1 MTARYFFTSMTRI
14 TDLPER
20 DFGVEPLDRDDWS
33 TGDYVVAEVTTA
45 SSGQRVELANGRM
58 IEVAEGDLVVGA
70 LGRRHATLEATG
82 TWEEV
87 GDDGRM
93 ALLTSAGLLGACTS
107 ISPMVPTLTGVLY
120 RGHVLARDHKLSMGD
135 FVSPEPDRPFET
147 PTVLLVGT
155 SMSAGKTTAARVVI
169 RLLKQHHDLTVLG
182 AKLTGAGRYRD
193 VLSMKDAG
201 ADRIFDFVDVG
212 LPSTVVTEEGYR
224 ERLRTLLS
232 KMAAVE
238 ADVAVIEAGA
248 SPLEP
253 YNGATAI
260 EKIQHAVD
268 FTVLCSSDPYAVV
281 GVTEAFGARPDL
293 VTGICTNTIAGVEL
307 SEQLSGIRAL
317 NVRDKAAHPELLELL
332 EEHLGL

>member
-1 MTARYFFTSMTRI
+1 MSARYFFTSMTRI
-14 TDLPER
+14 TDLTER
-20 DFGVEPLDRDDWS
+20 DFGVEALPREDWS
-33 TGDYVVAEVTTA
+33 TGDYVVGEVLTT
-45 SSGQRVELANGRM
+45 SSDQQVELDGGRM

-70 LGRRHATLEATG
+70 LGRRQATLEATG

-87 GDDGRM
+87 AEDGRM
-93 ALLTSAGLLGACTS
+93 SLLTSAGLLGRCTS
-107 ISPMVPTLTGVLY
+107 ISPMIPALTDLVY

-135 FVSPEPDRPFET
+135 FVAAEPERSFET

-169 RLLKQHHDLTVLG
+169 RLLRQRHDLTVVG

-193 VLSMKDAG
+193 VLTMKDAG
-201 ADRIFDFVDVG
+201 ADHIFDFMDAG
-212 LPSTVVTEEGYR
+212 LPSTVVPEEDYR
-224 ERLRTLLS
+224 DALRTLLS
-232 KMAAVE
+232 RMASVE

-253 YNGATAI
+253 YNGAVAI

-281 GVTEAFGARPDL
+281 GVMEAFGTRPDL
-293 VTGICTNTIAGVEL
+293 VTGVCTNTRAGIRL
-307 SEQLSGIRAL
+307 SEKLSGIRAL
-317 NVRDKAAHPELLELL
+317 NVRDRAAHPELVELL
-332 EEHLGL
+332 EDHLGM